1 MLTKVR
7 LDGAMGKKFG
17 EEWNL
22 QVATPAEALRLIEAN
37 KPGLRAWLIANAQTY
52 NGYEVICTYVDGRE
66 EHLHDETFL
75 LERDQ
80 LSEIR
85 FVPVVIGA
93 SGVVKAVVGVIMVV
107 AGVYFDQP
115 WLVKLG
121 ATMILGGVIEA
132 LSPRPK
138 TGTNGNDE
146 GRSNSYYFDGP
157 ANTEIQGS
165 PVPLIY
171 GRLLVGSHPISASI
185 TVDEVAV
192 NG

>member
-7 LDGAMGKKFG
+7 LDGAMGKHFG
-17 EEWNL
+17 REWEL
-22 QVATPAEALRLIEAN
+22 SVSSPSEALRLIEAN
-37 KPGLRAWLIANAQTY
+37 KPGLRAWLISNAKTY
-52 NGYEVICTYVDGRE
+52 DGYEVVCVYTDGRE
-66 EHLHDETFL
+66 ESLNDDSYLF
-75 LERDQ
+75 ERGE

-85 FVPVVIGA
+85 FTPVVVGGSSTIKMIV
-93 SGVVKAVVGVIMVV
+93 GVVMVV

-115 WLVKLG
+115 WLVKMG

-138 TGTNGNDE
+138 QGEGNGE
-146 GRSNSYYFDGP
+146 QSNSYYFDGP
-157 ANTEIQGS
+157 ANTEVQGA

-185 TVDEVAV
+185 SVDEVAV
-192 NG
+192 